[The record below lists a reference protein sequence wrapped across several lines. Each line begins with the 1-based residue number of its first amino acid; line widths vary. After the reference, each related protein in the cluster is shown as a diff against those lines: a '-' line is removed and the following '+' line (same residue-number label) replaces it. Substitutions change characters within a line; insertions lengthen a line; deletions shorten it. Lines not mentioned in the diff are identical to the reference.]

1 MKRTIEATDD
11 MLVRQYLEGDNAAFD
26 TLLLRYES
34 KVYTYISYCAG
45 GDEDLAQDLF
55 QDCFMRI
62 IYKLQNGSYRESHRF
77 ACWLMRVAHNF
88 IIDYHRSLKN
98 NPFVSESELGYD
110 TSDILSYSHTDTREY
125 ELINEQLKRDVRYLI
140 SRLPENQRDVVR
152 MHFYEDMTFREIAQA
167 THVSINTA
175 LGRMRYAL
183 NNMRR
188 MAREDGFDLA
198 I

>member
-1 MKRTIEATDD
+1 M
-11 MLVRQYLEGDNAAFD
+11 
-26 TLLLRYES
+26 
-34 KVYTYISYCAG
+34 
-45 GDEDLAQDLF
+45 AQDLF